1 LESAD
6 HRHAFETT
14 HCSHPDRE
22 IVADVD
28 QENQQ
33 IVLLI
38 HWTGGQH
45 SELHVKKNATGKH
58 SRCTSLEAIEIIR
71 RMAGKFPDDQIAS
84 TLNRLGLKTGAG
96 NTWREGNIRTVRSY
110 HQLPVFT
117 ATQCER
123 NTLTMEEAS
132 MRLAVSH
139 KIVRRL
145 IEAGKI
151 TATQVVPC
159 APWEISAEA
168 LESKAVLMEIE
179 RIKQRARP
187 LRATSVED
195 LPMFAEI

>member
-1 LESAD
+1 MRLKQRIVRILVA
-6 HRHAFETT
+6 
-14 HCSHPDRE
+14 E

-38 HWTGGQH
+38 HWNGGQH
-45 SELHVKKNATGKH
+45 SELRIKKNATGRH
-58 SRCTSLEAIEIIR
+58 SRCTGLEAIEIIR
-71 RMAGKFPDDQIAS
+71 RMAGRFPDDQIAA
-84 TLNRLGLKTGAG
+84 TLNRLGLQTGAG

-110 HQLPVFT
+110 HQLPAFA
-117 ATQCER
+117 ATQCEG

-132 MRLAVSH
+132 MRLSVSH

-145 IEAGKI
+145 IDAGKI

-168 LESKAVLMEIE
+168 IKSQAVLMEIK

-187 LRATSVED
+187 LRARSVEG